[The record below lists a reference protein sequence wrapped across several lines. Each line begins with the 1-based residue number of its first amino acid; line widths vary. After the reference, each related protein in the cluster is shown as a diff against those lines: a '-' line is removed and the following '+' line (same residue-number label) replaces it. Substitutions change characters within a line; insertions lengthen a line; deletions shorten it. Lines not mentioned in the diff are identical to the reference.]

1 MSAAAAST
9 SRSARSQDRAERV
22 LHVLRSNERAFSA
35 YELIAAMAAAGERMA
50 PVQMYRILGALM
62 DAGLVLK
69 VESRHGYV
77 AAKQPHAPDEP
88 VALLVCACC
97 GGVEEAPAPLAASVL
112 APLKVLK
119 GFRPTGQAIEVLG
132 ACGDCD
138 DAGREASGAS

>member
-1 MSAAAAST
+1 MSAATASS
-9 SRSARSQDRAERV
+9 SRSIRSQDRAARV
-22 LHVLRSNERAFSA
+22 LGILRAKEHACSA
-35 YELIAAMAAAGERMA
+35 YELIAAMATAGDRMA
-50 PVQMYRILGALM
+50 PVQMYRILDGLM
-62 DAGLVLK
+62 GAGLVLK

-77 AAKQPHAPDEP
+77 AMRQPHLPDEP

-112 APLKVLK
+112 APLKSLK

-138 DAGREASGAS
+138 DAGRDAPRAP